1 MFNKPAPEPQPY
13 APTGTTTPIY
23 LPRGANALLVK
34 PGESYFVI
42 KVHSAQAAFYG
53 SIWERV
59 NQLLITTQVSLNHRL
74 LGDKPLKAIQR
85 SRAVHRKQAEKLGL
99 SPNLINLVPASM
111 THVSVS
117 IEFLLDKENRLVDL
131 AGLINSDSFLTA
143 VSLAPGAA
151 LVAQTIGGL
160 SEKIIQT
167 FLEPAEQQP
176 ILQFNGDFNISGND
190 LQDGYYAILGT
201 RDADN
206 PLPSPLPALSVV
218 NGELLGD
225 AQPLSQLSYVILD
238 VRVVPA
244 RTRGLNDGAA
254 WTEKLRLA
262 EGTAQ
267 RLAADPF
274 AETEEKRQAWQECK
288 ALIKEAQLLLASD
301 PNYLAQEADN
311 IIKDSYQRCYQE
323 IFEMSERLV
332 GLEEKWVAPVDQAV
346 ERQFLGIDPGEDL
359 NETLGKYA
367 EQVAE
372 SRRIM
377 QEAGIE

>member
-1 MFNKPAPEPQPY
+1 M
-13 APTGTTTPIY
+13 
-23 LPRGANALLVK
+23 
-34 PGESYFVI
+34 
-42 KVHSAQAAFYG
+42 
-53 SIWERV
+53 
-59 NQLLITTQVSLNHRL
+59 
-74 LGDKPLKAIQR
+74 
-85 SRAVHRKQAEKLGL
+85 
-99 SPNLINLVPASM
+99 
-111 THVSVS
+111 
-117 IEFLLDKENRLVDL
+117 
-131 AGLINSDSFLTA
+131 
-143 VSLAPGAA
+143 
-151 LVAQTIGGL
+151 
-160 SEKIIQT
+160 
-167 FLEPAEQQP
+167 
-176 ILQFNGDFNISGND
+176 
-190 LQDGYYAILGT
+190 
-201 RDADN
+201 
-206 PLPSPLPALSVV
+206 
-218 NGELLGD
+218 
-225 AQPLSQLSYVILD
+225 
-238 VRVVPA
+238 
-244 RTRGLNDGAA
+244 NDGAA